1 MVEGQ
6 LVSSISSSDNI
17 HEFMFEV
24 DASFFLL
31 GDDSCLFVEKFKS
44 KRVAKHV
51 ESPSKS
57 FVSSCAE
64 INQICDGLFK
74 IAGIW
79 CVAVVSVLFGNEIV
93 GLMWELIF
101 NDVLESIEEK
111 RSELVDNEIVICVV
125 EFMAGPVVEFMFD
138 EIPILESEH
147 DVVVS
152 PGAAWLL
159 WFFDSIADVGL
170 IVVEIVELLHDVLV
184 VVGCQD
190 EIVGIGDD
198 LEGCHAD

>member
-44 KRVAKHV
+44 KRVAEHV

-74 IAGIW
+74 IAGI
-79 CVAVVSVLFGNEIV
+79 
-93 GLMWELIF
+93 
-101 NDVLESIEEK
+101 
-111 RSELVDNEIVICVV
+111 
-125 EFMAGPVVEFMFD
+125 
-138 EIPILESEH
+138 
-147 DVVVS
+147 
-152 PGAAWLL
+152 
-159 WFFDSIADVGL
+159 
-170 IVVEIVELLHDVLV
+170 
-184 VVGCQD
+184 
-190 EIVGIGDD
+190 
-198 LEGCHAD
+198 